1 MYRRLLLAFAFLSIY
16 SLAANAQTYPDP
28 FEYSFISAGGDSV
41 QFELDVPDTLAVD
54 TSLSNGVFYRDP
66 VMDEWQNVTLSE
78 VYSTCSIY
86 TYSATVELETSTA
99 LLEWYNRSENDT
111 AVVTESPKNEND
123 GFPVQEHLLADL
135 GADAVGD
142 AEDASGPFLD
152 LTHCHASYSES
163 KLYFRIQN
171 DGGGYPTNSG
181 LNYFG
186 YIVGIVNPDAG
197 DSAAYSLVY
206 ADIPFFLSPGL
217 YRLDLTDSSFTNI
230 GSISTSISGDYL
242 SMSCDIADLLAEP
255 GWDTWPPP
263 SGYIGVAPAT
273 ITQSLSEMTANDFGK
288 TAIYIPRSR
297 TADFIMN
304 TAPNLTDA
312 TAEPDLTGV
321 VGFSVTY
328 TDANDHLASVRN
340 LYFESTEHP
349 MTACI
354 KHHDIGTVFETS
366 VVVENTGWYDY
377 YFEFSDGL
385 AVVSTDIDSVFVEVD
400 SYDPGDADG
409 NGSIDIDDIVFL
421 IDYVFGSGP
430 APDPVEAGDAD
441 CSGAVDIDDIV
452 YLIDYVFSGGPAP
465 CEG

>member
-1 MYRRLLLAFAFLSIY
+1 MCRRFLHALAILAFY
-16 SLAANAQTYPDP
+16 CLAASAQTYPDP

-41 QFELDVPDTLAVD
+41 QFELDIPDTLATD
-54 TSLSNGVFYRDP
+54 PSLSNEVFYRDP
-66 VMDEWQNVTLSE
+66 VLDDWQSVVLSE
-78 VYSTCSIY
+78 SYSTCSIY

-111 AVVTESPKNEND
+111 AVVTESPKNGGD
-123 GFPVQEHLLADL
+123 GFPVAEHLLADL
-135 GADAVGD
+135 GTDPVGD
-142 AEDASGPFLD
+142 AENAAGSFLD
-152 LTHCHASYSES
+152 LTHCHASYSDS

-171 DGGGYPTNSG
+171 DGGGYPTSSG
-181 LNYFG
+181 FDFFG

-197 DSAAYSLVY
+197 DSVAYSLVY
-206 ADIPFFLSPGL
+206 ANIPLFLSPGL

-230 GSISTSISGDYL
+230 GNISTNISGDYL

-255 GWDTWPPP
+255 GWESWPPP

-297 TADFIMN
+297 TADFVIN
-304 TAPNLTDA
+304 VPPVLADA
-312 TAEPDLTGV
+312 TAEADSTGV
-321 VGFSVTY
+321 VNFSVTY
-328 TDANDHLASVRN
+328 SDGNDHLASVRN
-340 LYFESTEHP
+340 LNFESTEYT
-349 MTACI
+349 MTACV
-354 KHHDIGTVFETS
+354 KHHDTGTIFETNLT
-366 VVVENTGWYDY
+366 VENTGWYDY

-385 AVVSTDIDSVFVEVD
+385 AFVTTDIDSVFVEID
-400 SYDPGDADG
+400 SYEPGDVDG
-409 NGSIDIDDIVFL
+409 NGSIDIDDIVYL
-421 IDYVFGSGP
+421 IDYVFGSGS